1 MIIIAIGSNLH
12 SDIYG
17 SPLKNCL
24 NGVKMLR
31 KNFFVKKVSKFYK
44 TEPIPRSDQP
54 WYVNG
59 VVEIKTNLYP
69 FDILKKLFS
78 IENHFKRIRKKKNEP
93 RIIDLDLIAYNK
105 LVSKKK
111 SLILPHP
118 RMHQRMFVIRPICDI
133 NPKWVHPIFKQ
144 KALNLL
150 KKLAKQKILNI
161 N

>member
-78 IENHFKRIRKKKNEP
+78 IENHFKRIRKKK
-93 RIIDLDLIAYNK
+93 
-105 LVSKKK
+105 
-111 SLILPHP
+111 
-118 RMHQRMFVIRPICDI
+118 M
-133 NPKWVHPIFKQ
+133 NPG
-144 KALNLL
+144 
-150 KKLAKQKILNI
+150 
-161 N
+161 

>member
-24 NGVKMLR
+24 NGVKILR

-69 FDILKKLFS
+69 FDILKNFFQLKITLK
-78 IENHFKRIRKKKNEP
+78 ELEKKK
-93 RIIDLDLIAYNK
+93 
-105 LVSKKK
+105 
-111 SLILPHP
+111 
-118 RMHQRMFVIRPICDI
+118 M
-133 NPKWVHPIFKQ
+133 NPG
-144 KALNLL
+144 
-150 KKLAKQKILNI
+150 
-161 N
+161 